1 MKLLVEEDVAQDER
15 ECEAKVGCSGLYVDL
30 ENLHDGG
37 QTMID
42 NLVECW
48 PEQVP
53 PPSRLTLYA
62 PADRV
67 ELWRLWATS
76 RFNGLEVAVHGT
88 QHFSGSPT
96 KNSADVAIAANAMAD
111 LLQKRV
117 THVAVFSDDSDF
129 ISLYVAIRDEPDI
142 PLWDG
147 RVPFL
152 WVVTDREGSLSA
164 TVKRFFPPDQLHLV
178 ENNGK
183 RQGRQGPVSIS
194 TEAPGAANGAETAG
208 DVYTDMARA
217 VVQHV
222 DMGQFKSTD
231 CQGIIRERWADHSL
245 ASLEGSPFG
254 AEFKNNIW
262 PVLEAWGVKINNPG
276 KNPVRYEM
284 TKAAKQTAG

>member
-1 MKLLVEEDVAQDER
+1 MVDEDVAHDER
-15 ECEAKVGCSGLYVDL
+15 ECNDEVGCSGLYVDL

-37 QTMID
+37 QAMIED
-42 NLVECW
+42 LVEHW

-76 RFNGLEVAVHGT
+76 RFDGLEVAVHGT

-142 PLWDG
+142 PVLDG
-147 RVPFL
+147 TVPFL

-183 RQGRQGPVSIS
+183 REGRQGQVSVS
-194 TEAPGAANGAETAG
+194 TEVTGAAKGPEAAG
-208 DVYTDMARA
+208 DVYADMARA
-217 VVQHV
+217 VVRSV
-222 DMGQFKSTD
+222 DVGQFKSTD
-231 CQGIIRERWADHSL
+231 CQEIIRERWGDHPL

-262 PVLEAWGVKINNPG
+262 PVLEGWGVKINNPG
-276 KNPVRYEM
+276 KNPVRYDM
-284 TKAAKQTAG
+284 TKAAKQTVG

>member
-1 MKLLVEEDVAQDER
+1 MVDEDASQDDRDCKDEVER
-15 ECEAKVGCSGLYVDL
+15 SGLYVDL

-37 QTMID
+37 QMMIED
-42 NLVECW
+42 LVERW

-53 PPSRLTLYA
+53 PLSRLTLYA

-76 RFNGLEVAVHGT
+76 RFDGLEVAVYGT

-117 THVAVFSDDSDF
+117 THIAVFSDDSDF
-129 ISLYVAIRDEPDI
+129 ISLYVAIRDEPGI
-142 PLWDG
+142 PISDG
-147 RVPFL
+147 KAPFL
-152 WVVTDREGSLSA
+152 WVVTDRDGSVSA

-178 ENNGK
+178 KNNSK
-183 RQGRQGPVSIS
+183 RQGRRGSVLAS
-194 TEAPGAANGAETAG
+194 TEAAGAANGPDTTQE
-208 DVYTDMARA
+208 VYSDMARA
-217 VVQHV
+217 VVRHV
-222 DMGQFKSTD
+222 EVGQFKSTD
-231 CQGIIRERWADHSL
+231 CQPVIRAHWADHPL

-262 PVLEAWGVKINNPG
+262 PVLEGWGVKISNPG

-284 TKAAKQTAG
+284 TKAAKQTVG